1 MHDTDVDKFL
11 DAMTRQKKFPFST
24 PELRDELK
32 HTLWILN
39 RVASAKALA
48 KKLKLHGCA
57 PTEII
62 YRICLRYILGFSDE
76 IHIEKNN
83 IRLCDTLE
91 YAKNGTMDAEMRKLF
106 DL

>member
-1 MHDTDVDKFL
+1 MEYQSKR
-11 DAMTRQKKFPFST
+11 M
-24 PELRDELK
+24 
-32 HTLWILN
+32 
-39 RVASAKALA
+39 KALYPDDAERLNHIFA
-48 KKLKLHGCA
+48 KQVFGCA

-76 IHIEKNN
+76 IRIAKNN

>member
-1 MHDTDVDKFL
+1 MYITEIVTRLYQSKRMKMLFPD
-11 DAMTRQKKFPFST
+11 DAER
-24 PELRDELK
+24 
-32 HTLWILN
+32 LN
-39 RVASAKALA
+39 HIFANQVY
-48 KKLKLHGCA
+48 GCA

-62 YRICLRYILGFSDE
+62 YRICMRCILGFSED

-91 YAKNGTMDAEMRKLF
+91 YAKNGTTEEEMRKLF

>member
-1 MHDTDVDKFL
+1 MKI
-11 DAMTRQKKFPFST
+11 
-24 PELRDELK
+24 LR
-32 HTLWILN
+32 ILAITVILQ
-39 RVASAKALA
+39 RLYQSKRMKALYPDNAERLNHIFA
-48 KKLKLHGCA
+48 KQVYGCA

-83 IRLCDTLE
+83 IRLCDSLE
-91 YAKNGTMDAEMRKLF
+91 YAKNGTMEAEMRKLF

>member
-1 MHDTDVDKFL
+1 M
-11 DAMTRQKKFPFST
+11 R
-24 PELRDELK
+24 ELYPDDGER
-32 HTLWILN
+32 LN
-39 RVASAKALA
+39 HIFANQVY
-48 KKLKLHGCA
+48 GCA

-62 YRICLRYILGFSDE
+62 YRICLRYILGFSTE

-91 YAKNGTMDAEMRKLF
+91 YAKNGTMDAEIRKLF